1 MAFTS
6 SGVWVRPIL
15 HRKRQIAVRNYL
27 AESKPEELDADVA
40 LQVNDLSL
48 AWSSGRPVLKGISF
62 SVPKGQVCMVVGPNG
77 CGKSTLLRLLHGL
90 TYADSGKINIR
101 SPVGFVFQDPSVQM
115 LFPTVFMEVMSGT
128 DEDAPM
134 EERVELA
141 TNALKRTGM
150 MHLANKPTLNLSG
163 GQKQRIATATML
175 VRRPQFMLFD
185 EVTASLD
192 PEARV
197 QMLEFAIGIVK
208 ELNIGSL
215 WVTHVYD
222 ELECADR
229 VIVLDSGA
237 IIADGSLEEVKPT
250 LSDLWARN
258 EGDW

>member
-1 MAFTS
+1 
-6 SGVWVRPIL
+6 
-15 HRKRQIAVRNYL
+15 
-27 AESKPEELDADVA
+27 
-40 LQVNDLSL
+40 
-48 AWSSGRPVLKGISF
+48 
-62 SVPKGQVCMVVGPNG
+62 
-77 CGKSTLLRLLHGL
+77 
-90 TYADSGKINIR
+90 
-101 SPVGFVFQDPSVQM
+101 M

-141 TNALKRTGM
+141 TSALERIGM
-150 MHLANKPTLNLSG
+150 IHLANKPTLNLSG

-215 WVTHVYD
+215 WYAWTRTR
-222 ELECADR
+222 CAHSFDF
-229 VIVLDSGA
+229 LSS
-237 IIADGSLEEVKPT
+237 SLNSCHGLIP
-250 LSDLWARN
+250 
-258 EGDW
+258 G